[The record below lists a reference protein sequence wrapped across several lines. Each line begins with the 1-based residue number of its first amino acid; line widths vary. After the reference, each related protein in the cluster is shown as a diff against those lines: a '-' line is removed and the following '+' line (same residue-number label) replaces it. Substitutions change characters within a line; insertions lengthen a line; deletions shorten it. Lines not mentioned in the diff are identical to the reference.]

1 MGVIKK
7 GSIIMVCHQYESG
20 RVINRVGYGC
30 IINMKVGVSLIE
42 LDMGVSSIRKDG
54 MTWKGG
60 CVPTII
66 KIIVPIKRS
75 GHICAHPH
83 VTFDPA
89 GYPQSL
95 QPLIP
100 MCHRHAH

>member
-1 MGVIKK
+1 
-7 GSIIMVCHQYESG
+7 
-20 RVINRVGYGC
+20 
-30 IINMKVGVSLIE
+30 MKVGVSLIE
-42 LDMGVSSIRKDG
+42 LDMGTGCVINKE

-60 CVPTII
+60 CVPTTII
-66 KIIVPIKRS
+66 KIIVPFISRS

-83 VTFDPA
+83 VTFDPV